1 VTVRALFRLGIGAGR
16 MDLAGES
23 RMVGR
28 GLAVRCGGRRDADA
42 STEEVGVRGGRTQ
55 VTQFV
60 VVRLARGG
68 FADAL
73 NTHPM
78 P

>member
-1 VTVRALFRLGIGAGR
+1 MLVPDLVAARNAGR
-16 MDLAGES
+16 RWNGVCPVATTAG
-23 RMVGR
+23 GHPT
-28 GLAVRCGGRRDADA
+28 G
-42 STEEVGVRGGRTQ
+42 GGRTQ

-60 VVRLARGG
+60 VMRLARAG
-68 FADAL
+68 FTDAL